1 MKVTSRSYD
10 FLWLGIALFPLL
22 IIVVLLPVQ
31 PHDYWWYLRLGKDVL
46 QSGAVPAV
54 DTYSSIQAGQPIVYQ
69 SWLSAVFLWLAYK
82 TGAIPLTVLLVAALL
97 GITYA
102 MLWLLMREGGVG
114 PRLAALLTLLA
125 GLSGSNNWGVR
136 PQLFAYPLFLAVL
149 WILLKWQKQSV
160 ESSRFVGGLAP
171 DRTIAPFKAKGKP
184 LWLLIPLSW
193 AWANL
198 HGSFILFFILVGIA
212 FVFGTGDRKK
222 LFWVVLASLVVTL
235 LNPRGLILWQSVIGT
250 FTAPGIRD
258 LSPEW
263 LPPLN
268 QGWQMNIFFAWL
280 ILLAPLAAFARRRLS
295 AFEWILFLAFSWF
308 ALTGIR
314 YVIWDLFII
323 SVLTAFLMPEFIVK
337 KFDQSQDAKIPSLNF
352 ALGVLFLLMPLMLLP
367 GIRESWWKQ
376 SPPALDPQTPVV
388 AADWLNQHPELPSPM
403 WNDVVFGSYLIHAT
417 PSRSVWIDTRIQV
430 IYTAKQ
436 AEDYLFVQSAQ
447 PGWDAKLKD
456 EGVNL
461 LFLASTQPSLVNAV
475 QNSNEWCEQY
485 QDKVAFI
492 FSRCKPLP

>member
-1 MKVTSRSYD
+1 
-10 FLWLGIALFPLL
+10 
-22 IIVVLLPVQ
+22 
-31 PHDYWWYLRLGKDVL
+31 LGKDVL
-46 QSGAVPAV
+46 ENGAVPIV

-69 SWLSAVFLWLAYK
+69 SWLSAAILWLVYK
-82 TGAIPLTVLLVAALL
+82 VGGIPLTIFLVAALI
-97 GITYA
+97 GFAYA
-102 MLWLLMREGGVG
+102 LLWLLMREGGVG
-114 PRLAALLTLLA
+114 PRLAALLTLLV

-149 WILLKWQKQSV
+149 WILLKWHKREQK
-160 ESSRFVGGLAP
+160 F
-171 DRTIAPFKAKGKP
+171 
-184 LWLLIPLSW
+184 LWLLIPISW

-212 FVFGTGDRKK
+212 FVFGSGDRKK
-222 LFWVVLASLVVTL
+222 LFWIALISLAVTL
-235 LNPRGLILWQSVIGT
+235 INPRGFILWQSVIGT

-295 AFEWILFLAFSWF
+295 AFKWILFLVFSWF

-323 SVLTAFLMPEFIVK
+323 SALTAFLMPEFMIQ
-337 KFDQSQDAKIPSLNF
+337 KFDRAQGATIPSLNF
-352 ALGVLFLLMPLMLLP
+352 GLGVLFLLMPLMLLP
-367 GIRESWWKQ
+367 GLRESWWSQ
-376 SPPALDPQTPVV
+376 SPPALDPQTTPVA
-388 AADWLNQHPELPSPM
+388 AADWLNGHPELPSPM
-403 WNDVVFGSYLIHAT
+403 WNDVVFGSYLIHAV
-417 PSRSVWIDTRIQV
+417 PSRAVSMDTRIQV
-430 IYTAKQ
+430 IYTAEQ
-436 AEDYLFVQSAQ
+436 AGEYLSVQAARE
-447 PGWDAKLKD
+447 GWETKLKD

-461 LFLASTQPSLVNAV
+461 LFLARTQPALVKAV

-485 QDKVAFI
+485 HDKVALI
-492 FSRCKPLP
+492 FSRCEPHP

>member
-1 MKVTSRSYD
+1 MKNFSRSYN

-22 IIVVLLPVQ
+22 MIAVLLPVQ

-46 QSGAVPAV
+46 ESGAVPVA

-69 SWLSAVFLWLAYK
+69 SWLSAAILWLAYK
-82 TGAIPLTVLLVAALL
+82 AGGIPLTVLLVAALI

-102 MLWLLMREGGVG
+102 LLWQVMRESGVG
-114 PRLAALLTLLA
+114 ARLTTLLTLLA

-149 WILLKWQKQSV
+149 WLLLKWHTREQK
-160 ESSRFVGGLAP
+160 F
-171 DRTIAPFKAKGKP
+171 
-184 LWLLIPLSW
+184 LWLLVPLSW

-198 HGSFILFFILVGIA
+198 HGSFILFFVLVGIA
-212 FVFGTGDRKK
+212 FVFGAGDRKK
-222 LFWVVLASLVVTL
+222 LFWVALAALVVTL
-235 LNPRGLILWQSVIGT
+235 LNPRGFVLWQSVIGT

-280 ILLAPLAAFARRRLS
+280 ILLPPLAAFARRRLS
-295 AFEWILFLAFSWF
+295 AFEWILFLVFSWF

-323 SVLTAFLMPEFIVK
+323 STLTAFLMPDLILK
-337 KFDQSQDAKIPSLNF
+337 KFDGAAGATIPGMNY

-367 GIRESWWKQ
+367 GLRESWWKE
-376 SPPALDPQTPVV
+376 SPPALDPVTTPVA
-388 AADWLNQHPELPSPM
+388 AADWLNQHPELPGPM

-417 PSRSVWIDTRIQV
+417 PSRPVAMDTRIQV
-430 IYTAKQ
+430 IYTAEQ
-436 AEDYLFVQSAQ
+436 AGDYLSVQAARE
-447 PGWDAKLKD
+447 GWEDKLKD

-461 LFLASTQPSLVNAV
+461 LFLASTQPALVKAV

-485 QDKVAFI
+485 HDKIALI
-492 FSRCKPLP
+492 FSRCEPLP

>member
-1 MKVTSRSYD
+1 MKQESRSYD

-22 IIVVLLPVQ
+22 IIAVLLPIQ

-46 QSGAVPAV
+46 ESGAVPAV
-54 DTYSSIQAGQPIVYQ
+54 DTYSSIQAGLPIVYQ
-69 SWLSAVFLWLAYK
+69 SWLSAVFLWLIYK
-82 TGAIPLTVLLVAALL
+82 TGAIPLTILLVALL
-97 GITYA
+97 IGITYA

-114 PRLAALLTLLA
+114 PKLAALLTLFA

-149 WILLKWQKQSV
+149 WILLKWNKREQK
-160 ESSRFVGGLAP
+160 F
-171 DRTIAPFKAKGKP
+171 

-212 FVFGTGDRKK
+212 FVFGAGDRKK
-222 LFWVVLASLVVTL
+222 LFWVALAALAVTL
-235 LNPRGLILWQSVIGT
+235 LNPRGFVLWQSVIGT

-280 ILLAPLAAFARRRLS
+280 ILLVPLAAFARRRLS
-295 AFEWILFLAFSWF
+295 AFDWILFLAFSWF

-314 YVIWDLFII
+314 YVIWDLFIV
-323 SVLTAFLMPEFIVK
+323 SVLTTFLMPEFMIQ
-337 KFDQSQDAKIPSLNF
+337 KFDQTQGATISSLNF
-352 ALGVLFLLMPLMLLP
+352 GLGILFLLMPLMLLP
-367 GIRESWWKQ
+367 GLRESWWKE
-376 SPPALDPQTPVV
+376 SPPALDPQTPV
-388 AADWLNQHPELPSPM
+388 AAAHWLNQHPELPSPM

-417 PSRSVWIDTRIQV
+417 PSRPVSIDTRIQV
-430 IYTAKQ
+430 IYTAEQ
-436 AEDYLFVQSAQ
+436 AGDYLFVQAAHE
-447 PGWDAKLKD
+447 GWEVKLERD
-456 EGVNL
+456 GVNL
-461 LFLASTQPSLVNAV
+461 LVLASTQPALVKAV
-475 QNSNEWCEQY
+475 QNSSDWCEQY

-492 FSRCKPLP
+492 FSRCEPLP